1 MNKKKLKNGIWALP
15 FCTAVWMMS
24 GTVAWAAADIVIDVN
39 QSQVMNING
48 GISRIAIANPS
59 IADVTVIS
67 GQQLL
72 IVAKGVGSTSLYVWD
87 NSGSRHDYTVVIT
100 DQDIGTGDA
109 IQHIIGYPGVKVDK
123 IGGKILLTG
132 EVKDQEQQ
140 QRAEAIAK
148 MYSGEVVN
156 MLTMSNPMQIRIEA
170 KIIEI
175 SKNKEKDLGIKW
187 GNASSIDDTTG
198 VVSVDAGSFSFGQD
212 SSNSYWSNSLGNLG
226 SIASINANLSLL
238 VGTGDAKILSR
249 PHLVTMS
256 GKKASILIGGEMPV
270 PSTNSNGSTNTEWKQ
285 YGIGL
290 DMEPVANEDGLIT
303 SKVKATVSTLSE
315 AAATSINGTTL
326 KGLAERSAETVIS
339 LHSGETMV
347 IGGLLDSEDSKTVS
361 KIPLLGDLPVIGA
374 FFRSVTH
381 TTTDRELLIL
391 ITPTLV
397 DVNTPTRVS
406 EEMRRNLHTIT
417 REDQQMPT
425 IPKISDSNTI
435 IAQDEYPDEDAAMDA
450 QKINAKAKY
459 DKMLA
464 ENKTK
469 QLHKGITI
477 DKNNQTSLIP
487 EKITSAPAF
496 SGRAN
501 TIHSIDIIA
510 DPYHRTVAANNA
522 HNGIV
527 PVSLDSR
534 INNNNNNSADDTPG
548 RLKQRLAELRENE

>member
-24 GTVAWAAADIVIDVN
+24 GTVAWAASDIVIDIN
-39 QSQVMNING
+39 QSQVMNISN

-59 IADVTVIS
+59 IADVTVTS

-87 NSGSRHDYTVVIT
+87 GGGSRHDYTVVIT
-100 DQDIGTGDA
+100 NQDVGTGDA

-148 MYSGEVVN
+148 MYSGDVVN

-170 KIIEI
+170 QIIEI
-175 SKNKEKDLGIKW
+175 SKNKEKDLGVKW

-212 SSNSYWSNSLGNLG
+212 SSSSYWGNSLGNLG

-238 VGTGDAKILSR
+238 IGTGDAKILSR

-397 DVNTPTRVS
+397 DVNTTTRVS
-406 EEMRRNLHTIT
+406 EQMRRNLHAIT
-417 REDQQMPT
+417 RENQQMPT
-425 IPKISDSNTI
+425 IPKISDSNTV
-435 IAQDEYPDEDAAMDA
+435 IAQDEYTDEDAAVDA
-450 QKINAKAKY
+450 RKAEEKSKY
-459 DKMLA
+459 DKKLA
-464 ENKTK
+464 ENKEKRWHKEAKTNEND
-469 QLHKGITI
+469 QL
-477 DKNNQTSLIP
+477 SLIYAKLP
-487 EKITSAPAF
+487 PKSAIADKTNTIKSTDKIT
-496 SGRAN
+496 
-501 TIHSIDIIA
+501 
-510 DPYHRTVAANNA
+510 DPYHRAVATNNANNS
-522 HNGIV
+522 IT

-534 INNNNNNSADDTPG
+534 MNNNNNSADDETPG
-548 RLKQRLAELRENE
+548 RLKQRLAELRANE